1 MPPTDALL
9 QAFTHMLSELEEYLL
24 SPELFWPLSQRSSA
38 LPQDRLTLGN
48 LLLSLDQINAVRQTW
63 DGELEATFQKSFQLW
78 EHSQARW
85 QSAIEHKAGQEISSR
100 MNLWRAYLSDLDEG
114 QGAAFDY
121 SREVRNRVI
130 IERLFDLGLSRDPWE
145 KELQRLD
152 QLNRSL
158 SIPGEFLWTKSLES
172 QYPPNPYW
180 FLYQKPRS
188 NNSR

>member
-1 MPPTDALL
+1 MVPTNTLL
-9 QAFTHMLSELEEYLL
+9 QAFTNMLSELEEYLL
-24 SPELFWPLSQRSSA
+24 SPELFWPLSHRSSA
-38 LPQDRLTLGN
+38 IPQDRLTLGN
-48 LLLSLDQINAVRQTW
+48 LLLTLDQLNALRHTW
-63 DGELEATFQKSFQLW
+63 DSELEATFQKSYQLW
-78 EHSQARW
+78 EDAQGRW
-85 QSAIEHKAGQEISSR
+85 QSAIENKAGQEISSR

-121 SREVRNRVI
+121 SSEVRNRLI

-158 SIPGEFLWTKSLES
+158 STPGTFIWSESLES
-172 QYPPNPYW
+172 QYPQNQYW
-180 FLYQKPRS
+180 FLYLKPRS